1 MINFKTLQNRLDHT
15 YSRAQD
21 DMEDAAATA
30 SESGSMEDLQAFN
43 DASQQTN
50 VANMILN
57 EGLRAKHGITK
68 AIIDGIQ

>member
-1 MINFKTLQNRLDHT
+1 MISFKSLQSHLDHT
-15 YSRAQD
+15 YSRAQN
-21 DMEDAAATA
+21 DMDDAAEAA
-30 SESGSMEDLQAFN
+30 SDSGTMEDLQAFN

-50 VANMILN
+50 IANMILN

>member
-1 MINFKTLQNRLDHT
+1 MISFKSLQNHLDHSFT
-15 YSRAQD
+15 RAQTNVD
-21 DMEDAAATA
+21 DAAEAA
-30 SESGSMEDLQAFN
+30 CDSGSLEDMRAFN

-68 AIIDGIQ
+68 AIIDGVQ

>member
-1 MINFKTLQNRLDHT
+1 MISFKSLQNHLDHS

-21 DMEDAAATA
+21 DMQDAAETA
-30 SESGSMEDLQAFN
+30 SESGTMEDLQAFS

>member
-1 MINFKTLQNRLDHT
+1 MISFKSLQNHLDHT
-15 YSRAQD
+15 YSRAQN
-21 DMEDAAATA
+21 DMDDAAEVA
-30 SESGSMEDLQAFN
+30 SDSGTMEDLQAFN

-50 VANMILN
+50 IANMILN

>member
-1 MINFKTLQNRLDHT
+1 MISFKSLQNHLDHSFT
-15 YSRAQD
+15 RAQTNMD
-21 DMEDAAATA
+21 DAAEAA
-30 SESGSMEDLQAFN
+30 SDSGSLEDMRAFN

-68 AIIDGIQ
+68 AIIDGVQ

>member
-1 MINFKTLQNRLDHT
+1 MISFKSLQSHLDHS
-15 YSRAQD
+15 YSRAQSE
-21 DMEDAAATA
+21 MEDAAETA
-30 SESGSMEDLQAFN
+30 SDSGTMEDFQAFS
-43 DASQQTN
+43 DATQQTN